1 MSEVNLEYCPTL
13 GPENKN
19 LISGGATVKSFP
31 YTFTDEEKASIA
43 ESAAHLF
50 QKIQTAEMEKK
61 AIIKQHDEKIQIIK
75 NQHALANSKVISGVE
90 QRDFKCKIIFDF
102 STGKKYFYDEFS
114 LRKLGEAPLDADDY
128 QLKADLDSASEQ
140 IPDWAKDEALLVEE
154 KNQIEQGP
162 EIKEPEPPLLLE
174 ETNGDSIVKGF
185 EKLDEKPKSRRTKK
199 TVVKNDTVENGPTQ
213 NLETTEN
220 LETKEDLDL
229 KPIDNDLL
237 EEALIIPE
245 ELELEPLMN
254 DFLDETIIPD
264 ITDLK
269 EQEDDDNI
277 VV

>member
-1 MSEVNLEYCPTL
+1 MNEANLEYCPIL

-31 YTFTDEEKASIA
+31 YTFTDEEKANIA

-128 QLKADLDSASEQ
+128 QLKADLDSAGEQ
-140 IPDWAKDEALLVEE
+140 IPDWAKDEVLLTEE
-154 KNQIEQGP
+154 KGQIEQGP
-162 EIKEPEPPLLLE
+162 LQPKEPEPPLLLE
-174 ETNGDSIVKGF
+174 ETNGDSIGKSLD
-185 EKLDEKPKSRRTKK
+185 EKLDEKPKSKRTKK
-199 TVVKNDTVENGPTQ
+199 TVVKSAIFENGPTKEDP
-213 NLETTEN
+213 NLENKTIE
-220 LETKEDLDL
+220 EPIVIEDLEPEPFNEGPHD
-229 KPIDNDLL
+229 DYSDQEGQ
-237 EEALIIPE
+237 EENIIIPE
-245 ELELEPLMN
+245 I
-254 DFLDETIIPD
+254 TIS
-264 ITDLK
+264 
-269 EQEDDDNI
+269 DDDDEDNEDI
-277 VV
+277 VI

>member
-1 MSEVNLEYCPTL
+1 MSEVNLEYCPIL

-128 QLKADLDSASEQ
+128 QLKADLDSAGEQ
-140 IPDWAKDEALLVEE
+140 IPDWAKDEALFVEE

-162 EIKEPEPPLLLE
+162 KQPKEPEPPLLLE
-174 ETNGDSIVKGF
+174 ETNGDSIGKSLD
-185 EKLDEKPKSRRTKK
+185 EKLDEKPKSKRTKK
-199 TVVKNDTVENGPTQ
+199 TVVKGVVQDGPQ
-213 NLETTEN
+213 EN
-220 LETKEDLDL
+220 LDSKEELKPKEDLEP
-229 KPIDNDLL
+229 KPMDNDLL
-237 EEALIIPE
+237 EETLIIPE
-245 ELELEPLMN
+245 ELEPEPVMN
-254 DFLDETIIPD
+254 DFLDEIIIPE
-264 ITDLK
+264 ITDSK
-269 EQEDDDNI
+269 EQDDDNI
-277 VV
+277 IM